1 MKERDA
7 RKHVLNVLKKLGINT
22 SGLENFPTKMLREL
36 CNYIKKEREKEKRLK
51 KLLKNKY

>member
-7 RKHVLNVLKKLGINT
+7 RKHVLNELKKLGINT

-36 CNYIKKEREKEKRLK
+36 CNYIKKERENKKRLK
-51 KLLKNKY
+51 KLLKK